1 MDISWTSISR
11 LKKSDMKA
19 ERTPVMTVAM
29 RGVLVKGWMVAR
41 KLAHTRPIP
50 CRSLNQVKVKG
61 V

>member
-19 ERTPVMTVAM
+19 DRTPVMTVAM

-41 KLAHTRPIP
+41 KLAHTRHYHS
-50 CRSLNQVKVKG
+50 RNQVKAKG
-61 V
+61 I